1 MAHWNTAFVTGGGS
15 GIGQCL
21 SRKLLAEG
29 TSVAIFDRSGDAAIA
44 DALQP
49 VAQRAGARCRVF
61 RADVADPAAL
71 RAAVDEAVGELG
83 PPGLAL
89 NCAGI
94 QNAKLFLALAD
105 AEFERMVMVNLM
117 GSRNFA
123 AAVLPH
129 MKPGGRL
136 ALMASLAGLV
146 PSYSYSAYNATKFG
160 VVGLAGA
167 LRLDCIEQG
176 VEVSVICPP
185 EIDTPMVVEERKTI
199 TATGA
204 KLKDTAGSLAL
215 EPACDYMLRQ
225 LKAGRYEIIPGFRA
239 RGVAFMSRLFPGVFR
254 RISERIVAEGV
265 RKETSHAS
273 S

>member
-1 MAHWNTAFVTGGGS
+1 MAHWNTAFITGGGS

-21 SRKLLAEG
+21 SRMLLAEG
-29 TSVAIFDRSGDAAIA
+29 TSVAVFDRSGNEEIA
-44 DALQP
+44 GFLQA
-49 VAQRAGARCRVF
+49 VAQDSGARCQVF
-61 RADVADPAAL
+61 RADVSDPAAL
-71 RAAVDEAVGELG
+71 RAAVGEAVGELG
-83 PPGLAL
+83 PPNLAL

-94 QNAKLFLALAD
+94 QNAKTFLDLSD

-129 MKPGGRL
+129 MERGGRL

-146 PSYSYSAYNATKFG
+146 PSYSYSAYNASKFG

-167 LRLDCIEQG
+167 LRLDCIERG

-185 EIDTPMVVEERKTI
+185 EIDTPMVAEERKTI
-199 TATGA
+199 SATGA

-215 EPACDYMLRQ
+215 EPACNYMLRK
-225 LKAGRYEIIPGFRA
+225 LKAGRYQIIPGFRA
-239 RGVAFMSRLFPGVFR
+239 RGVALLSRLFPGVFR
-254 RISERIVAEGV
+254 RVSERIVAAGM
-265 RKETSHAS
+265 RTGPSHS
-273 S
+273 SP